1 MRDLFGQ
8 EVYVGSNVAVC
19 RKNYRDFVEAKVIK
33 LTPTGI
39 RVEYK
44 SHGGSYT
51 ETYFVSAPN
60 FVKQPGNPDEF
71 ED

>member
-1 MRDLFGQ
+1 MLDMFGQ
-8 EVYVGSNVAVC
+8 EVYVGSTVAVC
-19 RKNYRDFVEAKVIK
+19 RKNYRDFVKAKVIK

-44 SHGGSYT
+44 SYGGSK

-60 FVKQPGNPDEF
+60 FVRDPDEF
-71 ED
+71 REDITL